1 MSFINYNGSIVDATQ
16 PVLSYSN
23 RAFRYG
29 DALFETIRLMNGE
42 ILYFEKHLSRLKSG
56 MKYLGMSWHDDF
68 NFQNLYLLIRH
79 LDQVNDLKGN
89 GRIRIEVFREG
100 GGFYTPESNN
110 VSYLIEANSLN
121 EKEYRLNETGLKVD
135 FFNEIKKPLNRL
147 SNLKSS
153 NALCFVMASMH
164 RIKSAMDDCIILNTE
179 GNIAEA
185 ISSNIFIV
193 SKEDVITPSVEQGC
207 TAGVMREVVIE
218 LLKEKGKKVIES
230 KIAQDDLL
238 RADELFLTNV
248 IDGIKWVG
256 AIRDRRY
263 FNVLSKW
270 LMQEVKALQ
279 ENKV

>member
-1 MSFINYNGSIVDATQ
+1 
-16 PVLSYSN
+16 
-23 RAFRYG
+23 
-29 DALFETIRLMNGE
+29 MNGE